1 MRRGVPVCYTFDSLK
16 ELSAGEIMSV
26 VVVIG
31 GQWGDEGKGKVIDLL
46 AEKAAY
52 VVRFSGGNN
61 AGHTVVNDY
70 GRFRLHLVPSGIFN
84 PGTACVI
91 GNGVAVDPARLIEE
105 MDVLEKGG
113 VSVQRLYISDRA
125 HVIMPYHLLQ
135 DGLEEACRGTGTLGT
150 TRKGVGPAFSDK
162 ASRTGVRMVDLLD
175 SNSLRER
182 LAIVLEFKNRLLKE
196 VYGASPLDLDLVCE
210 EYYKYGQRLVPHIR
224 DTIALLGAA
233 LDQKSH
239 ILLEGAQGAMLD
251 PDFGTYPYVT
261 SSPPTA
267 AGACQGSGIGP
278 TRLDKVLGVF
288 KAYAT
293 RVGQGPMPT
302 EMAPPTGDMVRERG
316 QEYGTTT
323 GRPRRCGWFDAVAGR
338 FAARVNGFDGAIIT
352 RLDVLDTLTSIKVC
366 TQYNLDGVFLDSP
379 PSDADL
385 LDRCQP
391 VYQEWPGWEAQT
403 SGVRR
408 FRDLPEP
415 ARNYVNGIS
424 EVTGCPVHLVSVGP
438 RRDETIELREIF

>member
-1 MRRGVPVCYTFDSLK
+1 MCYTFDSLK
-16 ELSAGEIMSV
+16 ELSTGEIMSV

-61 AGHTVVNDY
+61 AGHTVLNDY
-70 GRFRLHLVPSGIFN
+70 GQFRLHLVPSGIFN
-84 PGTACVI
+84 PRTTCII
-91 GNGVAVDPARLIEE
+91 GNGVAVDPASLIEE

-113 VSVQRLYISDRA
+113 VSVQHLYISDRA

-135 DGLEEACRGTGTLGT
+135 DGLEEACRGTGALGT

-196 VYGASPLDLDLVCE
+196 VYGASSLDLDLVCE
-210 EYYKYGQRLVPHIR
+210 EYYKYGQRLAPHIR

-338 FAARVNGFDGAIIT
+338 FAARVNGFDGALIT

-366 TQYNLDGVFLDSP
+366 TQYKLDGKYLDSP
-379 PSDADL
+379 PSDANL

>member
-1 MRRGVPVCYTFDSLK
+1 MCYTFDSLE

-70 GRFRLHLVPSGIFN
+70 GQFRLHLVPSGIFN
-84 PGTACVI
+84 PGTACII

-113 VSVQRLYISDRA
+113 VSVQRLFISDRA

-135 DGLEEACRGTGTLGT
+135 DGLEEACRGTGALGT

-175 SNSLRER
+175 SNSLREH

-210 EYYKYGQRLVPHIR
+210 EYYKYGQRLAPHIR

-366 TQYNLDGVFLDSP
+366 TQYNLDGVFVDSP

-415 ARNYVNGIS
+415 AQNYVNGIS